1 MKDETGLELIA
12 FGMCLANKK
21 LLAATNPEDFTD
33 DDIRQAVGEL
43 KAPRVEGQPEPEM
56 RAVLGLL
63 ERLGAEPRKFGS
75 LSEAVQAGVREY
87 TAFVECKKVIRGMAD
102 VGLIGRQGTP
112 AGRRAFVQDVKKRI
126 GELP

>member
-33 DDIRQAVGEL
+33 DDIRKAVGEL

-63 ERLGAEPRKFGS
+63 ERLGAEPRKFSS

-87 TAFVECKKVIRGMAD
+87 GEFVAWKKTITGMAK
-102 VGLIGRQGTP
+102 VGLIGRENTP
-112 AGRRAFVQDVKKRI
+112 IGRRAFVADVKKRI